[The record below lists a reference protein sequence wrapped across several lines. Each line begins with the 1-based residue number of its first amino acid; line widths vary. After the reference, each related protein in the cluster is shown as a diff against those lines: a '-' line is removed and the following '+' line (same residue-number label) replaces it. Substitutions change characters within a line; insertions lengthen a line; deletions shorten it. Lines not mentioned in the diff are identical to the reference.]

1 MTKARAVATEEKAH
15 HGRRISWTLF
25 KIAFAVAL
33 FGGAL
38 WLLRHQLQQTSIHQI
53 LADFAAMPRWRIA
66 AAIVATV
73 FSYAFLGA
81 SEWWALEMVGR
92 KLASWRILLV
102 TVVSY
107 TMSNGLGFS
116 LATGGAARLR
126 FYRGWGFKGTEI
138 AAVTLLAG
146 IAVTLSGFVTV
157 GLALQAVHGVP
168 FSLHVIGL
176 VMLAPAW
183 LWLGHLP
190 KRVKF
195 LPGVELVHPPLR
207 TRVLA
212 LSGGIFDWIL
222 SGLALLLLMP
232 GQPGNHIAPF
242 LAVFVL
248 GSVISAASGVPGGIG
263 VFEAVVLTLS
273 RHFALPHQT
282 AAALVLYRLIYAI
295 GPLFL
300 TATGLAIAQFRA
312 THRHVSR
319 RR

>member
-1 MTKARAVATEEKAH
+1 MNKAAAKPEEIH
-15 HGRRISWTLF
+15 HGRRIAWTGF

-33 FGGAL
+33 FGGAI
-38 WLLRHQLQQTSIHQI
+38 WLLRHELEKTSIEQI
-53 LADFAAMPRWRIA
+53 VTDFGAIPLWRIGL
-66 AAIVATV
+66 AIIATAL
-73 FSYAFLGA
+73 SYAYLGA
-81 SEWWALEMVGR
+81 SEWWALAMIGR
-92 KLASWRILLV
+92 KLATWRILLV

-126 FYRGWGFKGTEI
+126 FYRQWEFKGAEI

-157 GLALQAVHGVP
+157 GIALQMIHGVP
-168 FSLHVIGL
+168 FSLHLIGL
-176 VMLAPAW
+176 VMLVPAW

-212 LSGGIFDWIL
+212 LSGGILDWIL

-232 GQPGNHIAPF
+232 WQPGDHIAPF
-242 LAVFVL
+242 IAVFVL
-248 GSVISAASGVPGGIG
+248 GSVLSAASGVPAGIG

-282 AAALVLYRLIYAI
+282 AAALVLYRIIYAL
-295 GPLFL
+295 GPLCL

-312 THRHVSR
+312 THRQVVR
-319 RR
+319 RRR